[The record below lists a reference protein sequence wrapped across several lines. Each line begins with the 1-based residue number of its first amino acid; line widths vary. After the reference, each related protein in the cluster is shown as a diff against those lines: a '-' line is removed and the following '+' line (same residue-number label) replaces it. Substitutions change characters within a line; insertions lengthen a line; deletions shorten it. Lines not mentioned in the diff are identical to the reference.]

1 MAMLFDL
8 EIGSAYNI
16 PMLAPAVLG
25 TSYKG
30 ATVKGLLD
38 YSSAVQ
44 ITDVAAIHASVLP
57 LLPAGTPSDPTELI
71 YVKILTSTG
80 QITAIALNWISQ
92 QPTLITSTTQIVTVT
107 NINQSQVAALAAA
120 LVANGFPSFTIAA
133 G

>member
-57 LLPAGTPSDPTELI
+57 LLPTGTPSDPTALI

>member
-1 MAMLFDL
+1 MALLYSL

-16 PMLAPAVLG
+16 PMLAPAILG
-25 TSYKG
+25 TSYNG
-30 ATVKGLLD
+30 VTVKALLD

-57 LLPAGTPSDPTELI
+57 LLPVGTPSDASQLI
-71 YVKILTSTG
+71 YVKIVTSTG

-92 QPTLITSTTQIVTVT
+92 QPTLLSSTTQIVTVS
-107 NINQSQVAALAAA
+107 NVNQSQVPALAAA
-120 LVANGFPSFTIAA
+120 LVANGFPSFTITA

>member
-57 LLPAGTPSDPTELI
+57 LLPTGTPSDPTGLI

>member
-1 MAMLFDL
+1 MALLYSL

-16 PMLAPAVLG
+16 PMLAPAILG
-25 TSYKG
+25 TSYSG
-30 ATVKGLLD
+30 VTVKALLD

-57 LLPAGTPSDPTELI
+57 LLPVGTPSDASQLI
-71 YVKILTSTG
+71 YVKIVTSTG

-92 QPTLITSTTQIVTVT
+92 QPTLLSSTTQIVTVS
-107 NINQSQVAALAAA
+107 NVNQSQVPALAAA
-120 LVANGFPSFTIAA
+120 LVANGFPSFTITA

>member
-57 LLPAGTPSDPTELI
+57 LLPVGTPSDPTELI